1 MGNEKVSEIT
11 TKMKT
16 ISDINFKNKTVL
28 LRSDL
33 NSDVINGKVIESE
46 RIKPASETI
55 KFLQKKGARVIVIA
69 HQGNPG
75 KDDFTSL
82 KEHSKLLDKY
92 SKIKFIPDLIGK
104 QAEKAIQELK
114 PGQAI
119 LLENIRFEKDEFNP
133 KNKQNKILKFFLP
146 LIDIYVND
154 AFSVCHR
161 EHTSIVSFP
170 KYRPAC
176 AGLLLEKEVTALKK
190 ISIKNCLY
198 ILGGAKPGDNLK
210 LLKNKNKIL
219 AGGIFGQMCLEAKGI
234 NFGGNNEQVNK
245 KMAKDYSLV
254 LSKIKK
260 IKNKNI
266 ITPEDYAVE
275 VSGKRVELNLE
286 QFPTNYVIYDIGE
299 KTIKK
304 YQEEIRRAK
313 SVYMKGPV
321 GFAGKKQFAKGTFEV
336 LKTIA
341 SQTSKGELF
350 SLIGGGHLSDAIA
363 KSKIPISRFSHISL
377 SGGALLSYAAGE
389 ALPGLV
395 ALEQRT

>member
-1 MGNEKVSEIT
+1 
-11 TKMKT
+11 MKT
-16 ISDINFKNKTVL
+16 ISDIEFENKTVL

-33 NSDVINGKVIESE
+33 NSDVINGQVIEGE

-55 KFLQKKGARVIVIA
+55 KFLQKKGAKVVVIA

-82 KEHSKLLDKY
+82 KEHSKFMNRY
-92 SKIKFIPDLIGK
+92 AKIKFIPDILG
-104 QAEKAIQELK
+104 EKSKKEIKNLK

-133 KNKQNKILKFFLP
+133 KNKQNKILRFFLP

-161 EHTSIVSFP
+161 EHTSMVSFP
-170 KYRPAC
+170 RYKPSC
-176 AGLLLEKEVTALKK
+176 AGIVLEKEIRALKK

-234 NFGGNNEQVNK
+234 KFGENNEQVNK
-245 KMAKDYSLV
+245 KMAKDYSAV

-260 IKNKNI
+260 IKNNNI

-275 VSGKRVELNLE
+275 VSGKRVE
-286 QFPTNYVIYDIGE
+286 
-299 KTIKK
+299 
-304 YQEEIRRAK
+304 RRFQ
-313 SVYMKGPV
+313 V
-321 GFAGKKQFAKGTFEV
+321 E
-336 LKTIA
+336 LK
-341 SQTSKGELF
+341 
-350 SLIGGGHLSDAIA
+350 
-363 KSKIPISRFSHISL
+363 
-377 SGGALLSYAAGE
+377 
-389 ALPGLV
+389 
-395 ALEQRT
+395 

>member
-1 MGNEKVSEIT
+1 
-11 TKMKT
+11 MKT
-16 ISDINFKNKTVL
+16 ISDVEFKNKTVL

-33 NSDVINGKVIESE
+33 NSDIINMQVIESK

-55 KFLQKKGARVIVIA
+55 RFLQKKGAKVVVIA

-75 KDDFTSL
+75 KSDFVSL
-82 KEHSKLLDKY
+82 KEHSKLINRY
-92 SKIKFIPDLIGK
+92 VKIKFVSDTVG
-104 QAEKAIQELK
+104 EKSRKEIKNLK

-161 EHTSIVSFP
+161 KHTSIVSFP
-170 KYRPAC
+170 RYKPSC
-176 AGLLLEKEVTALKK
+176 AGIVLEKEITALKK

-219 AGGIFGQMCLEAKGI
+219 TGGIFGQMCIEAKGAS
-234 NFGGNNEQVNK
+234 FGENNEQVNK

-260 IKNKNI
+260 LKNKNI
-266 ITPEDYAVE
+266 ITPIDYAVE
-275 VSGKRVELNLE
+275 VSGKRVELGLE
-286 QFPTNYVIYDIGE
+286 KFPTKYVIYDIGE
-299 KTIKK
+299 KTIRK
-304 YQEEIRRAK
+304 YKEQIRRAK

-321 GFAGKKQFAKGTFEV
+321 GFAGKKQFAKGTFEI

-341 SQTSKGELF
+341 SQTSKGKLF

-363 KSKIPISRFSHISL
+363 RSKIPISRFSHISL
-377 SGGALLSYAAGE
+377 SGGALLSYVAGE
-389 ALPGLV
+389 KLPGLE
-395 ALEQRT
+395 ALGHQAK

>member
-1 MGNEKVSEIT
+1 
-11 TKMKT
+11 MKT
-16 ISDINFKNKTVL
+16 ISDIEFKNKMVL

-33 NSDVINGKVIESE
+33 NSDIVNGQVIESE
-46 RIKPASETI
+46 RIKPSSETI
-55 KFLQKKGARVIVIA
+55 KLLQKKGAKVVVIA

-75 KDDFTSL
+75 KSDFTSL
-82 KEHSKLLDKY
+82 KEHSKFINRYAKIEFVSDILGEK
-92 SKIKFIPDLIGK
+92 SKKEIKN
-104 QAEKAIQELK
+104 LK

-146 LIDIYVND
+146 LVDIYVND

-161 EHTSIVSFP
+161 EHTSIISFP
-170 KYRPAC
+170 KYKPSC
-176 AGLLLEKEVTALKK
+176 AGIVLEKEITALKK

-198 ILGGAKPGDNLK
+198 VLGGAKPGDNLK
-210 LLKNKNKIL
+210 LVKNRNKVL
-219 AGGIFGQMCLEAKGI
+219 AGGIFGQMCLEAKGKSL
-234 NFGGNNEQVNK
+234 GKNNEQVNK

-254 LSKIKK
+254 LSRIKK
-260 IKNKNI
+260 LKNKNL

-275 VSGKRVELNLE
+275 VSGKRVEFGLE
-286 QFPTNYVIYDIGE
+286 KFPTEYVIYDIGE

-304 YQEEIRRAK
+304 YKEQIRRAK

-321 GFAGKKQFAKGTFEV
+321 GFAGKKQFAKGTFEI

-341 SQTSKGELF
+341 SQTSKGKLF

-377 SGGALLSYAAGE
+377 SGGALLIYVAGE
-389 ALPGLV
+389 KLPGLE
-395 ALEQRT
+395 ALGYQVK